1 MHEEHEEVDLSDDL
15 EIINVNQN
23 TNTFIQT
30 DNIEV
35 DNGENSRRQST
46 SIRGNNNSNHFPPPP
61 LFSPLVHRYNLH
73 NAIVKLP
80 HELELLSNLSPISN
94 FMLFFTSEI
103 FNQLVENSNSYAIKK
118 SAGTGRDWY
127 LLSVPGLKIWMALL
141 IYMGLFKF
149 PSVDDYWN
157 LNDRSPKHKITQY
170 MSLYRFEQVK
180 LPQMYV

>member
-1 MHEEHEEVDLSDDL
+1 MSTSNINSYEHEGFIEADEENEFNFDFKRNEHEEHEEHEEVDLSEDL

-46 SIRGNNNSNHFPPPP
+46 SSRGNNNGNHFPPPP
-61 LFSPLVHRYNLH
+61 PFSPLVHRYNLH
-73 NAIVKLP
+73 DAIG
-80 HELELLSNLSPISN
+80 
-94 FMLFFTSEI
+94 
-103 FNQLVENSNSYAIKK
+103 
-118 SAGTGRDWY
+118 AGTGRNWY
-127 LLSVPGLKIWMALL
+127 PLSVPELKIWMALL

-157 LNDRSPKHKITQY
+157 LNERFPKHKITQY
-170 MSLYRFEQVK
+170 MSLYRFEQ
-180 LPQMYV
+180 